1 MVAVCAAAV
10 SCNGRS
16 QLTFDAVLAPH
27 LKSSV
32 PVTQVCAACHS
43 VYQLH
48 FRDLVG
54 VAYTEDEVKAM
65 ALEVEVMDGP
75 NDEGEQYERAG
86 RLSDPLPRR
95 ALNP

>member
-1 MVAVCAAAV
+1 
-10 SCNGRS
+10 
-16 QLTFDAVLAPH
+16 
-27 LKSSV
+27 
-32 PVTQVCAACHS
+32 

-65 ALEVEVMDGP
+65 ALEIEVADGP
-75 NDEGEQYERAG
+75 NDEGEMYERPG

-95 ALNP
+95 VESPA